1 MKKIVKSLSAVL
13 MIMAIATQVHAQKF
27 GHLNSGNLLLQV
39 PETKTADAQLKSLQ
53 DSLVAAGQAHAK
65 AAQEEYVAFMKEYQ
79 SGNVPPATAQKK
91 QAEFEAKEKELAEL
105 EDKIS
110 AQLADRRKQL
120 LGPILDRLEKA
131 INEVGKE
138 GGYTLIFDTSVFN
151 TILFARE
158 SDDVE
163 PLVKAKMGLK

>member
-1 MKKIVKSLSAVL
+1 MKKIVKSLSFVL
-13 MIMAIATQVHAQKF
+13 ALAAMASQAQAQKF

-65 AAQEEYVAFMKEYQ
+65 AAQEEYIAFMKEYQ

-91 QAEFEAKEKELAEL
+91 QAEFEAKEKELADL
-105 EDKIS
+105 EDNIS
-110 AQLADRRKQL
+110 AQLAERRKAL

-138 GGYTLIFDTSVFN
+138 GGYTMIFDTSVFN
-151 TILFARE
+151 TILFAME
-158 SDDVE
+158 SADVE